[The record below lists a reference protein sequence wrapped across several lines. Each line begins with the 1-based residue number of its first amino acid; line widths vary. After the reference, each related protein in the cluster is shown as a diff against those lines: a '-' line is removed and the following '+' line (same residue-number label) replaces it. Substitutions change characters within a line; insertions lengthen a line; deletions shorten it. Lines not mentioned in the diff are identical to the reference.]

1 MKGPDLETSIF
12 SFPSPLPWNST
23 GYLLLQDGT
32 LFPGLP
38 FGWRGVRYG
47 EAVFSTG
54 MVGYQEALSDPS
66 YCGQILTLTVPH
78 VGNYGVNPEDVES
91 RKLHLAGFVV
101 TNYSR
106 LHSNWRARGTLQ
118 DLLRSNGVPGLEGVD
133 TRALVLHLRT
143 RGAMKA
149 AVVTDGTPPEI
160 IAKTLSGY
168 AGIDDL
174 DLTRLV
180 TVERPE
186 TIELNEGEVP
196 PIPVRRCTRPF
207 RVAALDFGMKRNIGR
222 NLAWRGC
229 HVTVFPSNTD
239 ARDILEFA
247 PDGVFLSNGPGNPA
261 MVTAGIATVSR
272 LLQDRN
278 LPIFGICL
286 GHQILALALGART
299 MKLPFGHRG
308 TNHPVQDVRTG
319 RVWITSQNHGFAVDP
334 EGLPECLEITHISLH
349 DRTIE
354 GMRMKDRPVFSVQFH
369 PEASP
374 GPRDSLV
381 LFDRFM
387 ENMESRRPD
396 GGTKAD
402 RENRAGG
409 NS

>member
-1 MKGPDLETSIF
+1 LEKSLF
-12 SFPSPLPWNST
+12 SSPLPWNST
-23 GYLLLQDGT
+23 GYLLLEDGT

-38 FGWRGVRYG
+38 FGWRGVRFG

-54 MVGYQEALSDPS
+54 MAGYQEALSDPS

-118 DLLRSNGVPGLEGVD
+118 DMLRANGVPGLEGVD

-149 AVVTDGTPPEI
+149 AVVTDGTAPET
-160 IAKTLSGY
+160 IAARLAVYK
-168 AGIDDL
+168 GIDDL
-174 DLTRLV
+174 DLTKQV
-180 TVERPE
+180 TVEHPE
-186 TIELNEGEVP
+186 PFELNEGEVP
-196 PIPVRRCTRPF
+196 PMPVRRCARPM
-207 RVAALDFGMKRNIGR
+207 RVAAIDFGMKRNIVR

-229 HVTVFPSNTD
+229 HVTMFPSGAD
-239 ARDILEFA
+239 ARDIVEFA

-261 MVTAGIATVSR
+261 MVSAGIATVAR
-272 LLQDRN
+272 LLREPE

-286 GHQILALALGART
+286 GHQILALALGAHT

-308 TNHPVQDVRTG
+308 TNHPVQDVHSG
-319 RVWITSQNHGFAVDP
+319 RVWITSQNHGFAVNP
-334 EGLPECLEITHISLH
+334 EGMPEDLEVTHISLH

-354 GMRMKDRPVFSVQFH
+354 GMRLKGRPVFSVQFH

-381 LFDRFM
+381 LFDRFI
-387 ENMESRRPD
+387 ELMESRRAQARAKI
-396 GGTKAD
+396 T
-402 RENRAGG
+402 AGG

>member
-1 MKGPDLETSIF
+1 MEKSLF
-12 SFPSPLPWNST
+12 SSPLPWNST
-23 GYLLLQDGT
+23 GYLLLEDGT

-38 FGWRGVRYG
+38 FGWRGVRFG

-54 MVGYQEALSDPS
+54 MAGYQEALSDPS

-118 DLLRSNGVPGLEGVD
+118 DMLRANGVPGLEGVD

-149 AVVTDGTPPEI
+149 AVVTDGTPPET
-160 IAKTLSGY
+160 IAARLATY
-168 AGIDDL
+168 EGIDDL
-174 DLTRLV
+174 DLTKQV
-180 TVERPE
+180 TVEHPE
-186 TIELNEGEVP
+186 PFELADDEVP
-196 PIPVRRCTRPF
+196 PIPVRRCARPV
-207 RVAALDFGMKRNIGR
+207 RVAAIDFGMKRNIVR

-229 HVTVFPSNTD
+229 HVTVFPSGAD
-239 ARDILEFA
+239 ARDIVEFA

-261 MVTAGIATVSR
+261 TVSAGIATVAR
-272 LLQDRN
+272 LLREPD

-286 GHQILALALGART
+286 GHQILALAMGART

-308 TNHPVQDVRTG
+308 TNHPVQDVHSG
-319 RVWITSQNHGFAVDP
+319 RVWITSQNHGFAVNP
-334 EGLPECLEITHISLH
+334 EGMPEDLEITHISLH

-354 GMRMKDRPVFSVQFH
+354 GMRLKGRPVFSVQFH

-387 ENMESRRPD
+387 ELMESRRAQARA
-396 GGTKAD
+396 KAT
-402 RENRAGG
+402 AGG